1 MSKELQKQVRLTKKA
16 TAPTTSAVLA
26 AVSLLTV
33 SLGISSAAPVED
45 AESAT
50 NALKTKASGGKL
62 AESQLNTG
70 TQDLQSRQKK
80 YDIKGKKTPDLQSNQ
95 NKVDLEYKP
104 KKRGGAG
111 FKELPVTKKLD
122 KSSPQ

>member
-26 AVSLLTV
+26 AVSLLAV
-33 SLGISSAAPVED
+33 SLGISSAAPAEE

-50 NALKTKASGGKL
+50 NALKTKEGGKL

-70 TQDLQSRQKK
+70 TQDLQSRQQK
-80 YDIKGKKTPDLQSNQ
+80 YDIKGKKTPDLQSDQ
-95 NKVDLEYKP
+95 NKTNLKR
-104 KKRGGAG
+104 KRGKVQLKDMP
-111 FKELPVTKKLD
+111 FIKHYD
-122 KSSPQ
+122 KSSPN

>member
-1 MSKELQKQVRLTKKA
+1 MSKELQKLVRLTKKA

-33 SLGISSAAPVED
+33 SLGISSAAPVEE

-62 AESQLNTG
+62 AESQL
-70 TQDLQSRQKK
+70 QSRQQKYD
-80 YDIKGKKTPDLQSNQ
+80 YDIKNKTPDLQSNQ

-111 FKELPVTKKLD
+111 FKDVPATKKLD
-122 KSSPQ
+122 KSSPN